1 MVGSLSAAFDELKSK
16 FVKPPILTFANFD
29 LPFILDVDASLSG
42 LGAVLSQVQGGE
54 ERRGEG
60 DSLCQL

>member
-16 FVKPPILTFANFD
+16 FVKPPILTFADFD
-29 LPFILDVDASLSG
+29 LPFTLDVDASLSG

-54 ERRGEG
+54 ER
-60 DSLCQL
+60 